1 MKRDRVAV
9 FVFVD
14 ALGFNYLRSHEF
26 LPEFEFRAGLRPVLG
41 YSCACHPT
49 LFSGR
54 MPQDHGHGA
63 MYALNEGGSPLEAA
77 RGWGRLPAK
86 IADNYRVRARLQGR
100 IGREVSGYFSLY
112 EVPTRLLPRFDL
124 VEPRNIFEA
133 GAIRRGTTIFDEV
146 ADSGVS
152 SLVRDWR
159 TPEIEALQEFETVLG
174 EGSIDWGLVYLPGL
188 DGLLHS
194 EGSTGAGV
202 ARHLNWYEGWVRRL
216 KEAAAR
222 GAAEVHL
229 YLFSD
234 HGMSDVHRGVDAIAP
249 LELSFGR
256 NGDRYLAFYD
266 STMVRVWA
274 DDTELRGR
282 MEQFLR
288 ELSGGRLVENAEKNE
303 LGVAFKDRSQGDL
316 CWVADEGIIVLP
328 SYMGRAMLSGMH
340 GYHPD
345 AIDADACVL
354 GSEAP
359 RREMKHIRDLH
370 GLMQDELRWTQG
382 SDA

>member
-26 LPEFEFRAGLRPVLG
+26 LPEFKFRAGLRPVLG

-54 MPQDHGHGA
+54 MPHDHGHGA
-63 MYALNEGGSPLEAA
+63 MYALGGDASPLAVA
-77 RGWGRLPAK
+77 RGWGRLPGR
-86 IADNYRVRARLQGR
+86 IADNYRVRARLQAR

-124 VEPRNIFEA
+124 VEPRNIFEP

-159 TPEIEALQEFETVLG
+159 TPEVETLQEFETVLG
-174 EGSIDWGLVYLPGL
+174 AGEIDWGLAYLPGL
-188 DGLLHS
+188 DGLLHA
-194 EGSTGAGV
+194 EGSGGEGV
-202 ARHLNWYEGWVRRL
+202 ARHLSWYEGWVRRL
-216 KEAAAR
+216 KEAAKK

-234 HGMSDVHRGVDAIAP
+234 HGMSDVHRGIDAIGP
-249 LELSFGR
+249 LERTFGR
-256 NGDRYLAFYD
+256 NGERYLAFYD

-274 DDTELRGR
+274 DDFQLRDSMQEFLRG
-282 MEQFLR
+282 
-288 ELSGGRLVENAEKNE
+288 LSGGRLVEDEEKNE
-303 LGVAFKDRSQGDL
+303 LGVAFTDRSQGDL
-316 CWVADEGIIVLP
+316 CWVADEGVIVLP
-328 SYMGRAMLSGMH
+328 SYMGRAMLAGMH

-345 AIDADACVL
+345 AVDADACVL
-354 GSEAP
+354 GSETP
-359 RREMKHIRDLH
+359 RREMNHIRDLH
-370 GLMQDELRWTQG
+370 RLMQDELRWARG
-382 SDA
+382 MDA

>member
-1 MKRDRVAV
+1 
-9 FVFVD
+9 
-14 ALGFNYLRSHEF
+14 
-26 LPEFEFRAGLRPVLG
+26 
-41 YSCACHPT
+41 
-49 LFSGR
+49 
-54 MPQDHGHGA
+54 
-63 MYALNEGGSPLEAA
+63 
-77 RGWGRLPAK
+77 
-86 IADNYRVRARLQGR
+86 
-100 IGREVSGYFSLY
+100 
-112 EVPTRLLPRFDL
+112 
-124 VEPRNIFEA
+124 
-133 GAIRRGTTIFDEV
+133 
-146 ADSGVS
+146 
-152 SLVRDWR
+152 LVRDWR

-174 EGSIDWGLVYLPGL
+174 AGSIDWGLVYLPGL

-194 EGSTGAGV
+194 EGSNGASV

-282 MEQFLR
+282 MENVLR

-303 LGVAFKDRSQGDL
+303 LGVAFKDRSQGDM

>member
-54 MPQDHGHGA
+54 MPHDHGHGA
-63 MYALNEGGSPLEAA
+63 MYALNEGDSPLEAA
-77 RGWGRLPAK
+77 RGWGRLPAG
-86 IADNYRVRARLQGR
+86 IADNYRVRSRLQAR

-124 VEPRNIFEA
+124 VEPRNIFEP

-146 ADSGVS
+146 AESGAT

-159 TPEIEALQEFETVLG
+159 TPEVEALQEFEAVLG
-174 EGSIDWGLVYLPGL
+174 AGSIDWGLVYLPGL

-194 EGSTGAGV
+194 EGSGGEGV
-202 ARHLNWYEGWVRRL
+202 ARHLDWYEGWVRRL
-216 KEAAAR
+216 KESAAK
-222 GAAEVHL
+222 GAGEVHL

-234 HGMSDVHRGVDAIAP
+234 HGMSNVRRGLDVISPVERT
-249 LELSFGR
+249 FGR

-274 DDTELRGR
+274 DEPGLGDEMAGFLRGLP
-282 MEQFLR
+282 M
-288 ELSGGRLVENAEKNE
+288 GRLIEDPEKGE
-303 LGVAFKDRSQGDL
+303 LGVAFADRSQGDL
-316 CWVADEGIIVLP
+316 CWVADEGVIVLP
-328 SYMGRAMLSGMH
+328 SYMGRSMLAGMH

-354 GSEAP
+354 GSETP

-370 GLMQDELRWTQG
+370 GLMQDELRWTQE
-382 SDA
+382 SDT